1 MEEDRNPQIK
11 VDWGINDIRI
21 LHDALECY
29 TSTQIDYD
37 KHHYEQATQ
46 YEAFVTHSEFRPY
59 VTKVGLYND
68 FDELIAIGQ
77 LSAPIKNDKDL
88 ALGFVVRFD
97 A

>member
-37 KHHYEQATQ
+37 KHHYEQEHVEGMKKTL
-46 YEAFVTHSEFRPY
+46 YSMILEFNYHR
-59 VTKVGLYND
+59 LNSD
-68 FDELIAIGQ
+68 
-77 LSAPIKNDKDL
+77 
-88 ALGFVVRFD
+88 
-97 A
+97 

>member
-37 KHHYEQATQ
+37 QHSYEPEHVEGMKKTL
-46 YEAFVTHSEFRPY
+46 YSMILEFNYHR
-59 VTKVGLYND
+59 LNSD
-68 FDELIAIGQ
+68 
-77 LSAPIKNDKDL
+77 
-88 ALGFVVRFD
+88 
-97 A
+97 